1 MSNWKNWGTVLIT
14 VGIFIVL
21 KYFTLVLLMVLN
33 EGLLSSGIATLS
45 NPELSGITTL
55 ISSIFTLIVLFF
67 WRPLKEVTDKWKSL
81 SFWFVIACLVLGFLG
96 LGINSFILSTLISD
110 LTSSYE
116 SSLPILSSG
125 VLGIF
130 AVVVLVPITEEV
142 VFRRVIIGSLS
153 QSMHPYIAILI
164 SAILFGVLHGE
175 AVQMLGATIIGLIFG
190 WIYYQSKSLLPS
202 TLLHIFN
209 NGSFLIGLQTYKKEG
224 PSALVETDW
233 SFTFHNPYGI
243 YLFFATLILFVLV
256 AWWVKKK
263 SLLIL

>member
-1 MSNWKNWGTVLIT
+1 MRNWKNWGTVLIT
-14 VGIFIVL
+14 VGLFIVL
-21 KYFTLVLLMVLN
+21 KYFTLILLMVLN
-33 EGLLSSGIATLS
+33 EGLSSRGIATLS

-55 ISSIFTLIVLFF
+55 ISSIVTLIILFF
-67 WRPLKEVTDKWKSL
+67 WRPLKEITDKWRKL
-81 SFWFVIACLVLGFLG
+81 SFWFVVACLVLGFLG
-96 LGINSFILSTLISD
+96 LAINSFILSTLMSD
-110 LTSSYE
+110 LTSSYKA
-116 SSLPILSSG
+116 SLPILSSG

-153 QSMHPYIAILI
+153 QSMHPFIAILI

-175 AVQMLGATIIGLIFG
+175 AVQMLGATIIGLLFG

-209 NGSFLIGLQTYKKEG
+209 NGSFLVGLQSYKEEG
-224 PSALVETDW
+224 ASALAETNW

-243 YLFFATLILFVLV
+243 YLFLGTSVLFVLV
-256 AWWVKKK
+256 AWWIRKR
-263 SLLIL
+263 SLLSL